1 MRNGQLDKYVAGHRL
16 RRMHHVKKFGK
27 PQTVKI
33 KGRRVKYS
41 VLHQELLE
49 EQADRH
55 QLSTFEDS
63 ILSPRK

>member
-1 MRNGQLDKYVAGHRL
+1 MRSSQLDKYVAGHCL
-16 RRMHHVKKFGK
+16 RRMQQIKKFGK
-27 PQTVKI
+27 PQTVKL

-41 VLHQELLE
+41 VLHQELVE

-63 ILSPRK
+63 ILSPK